1 MYENQINNLIDNLN
15 LNECL
20 AVLAIC
26 APDVLKTVY
35 DDLTNNP
42 DKFAAVL
49 RARAIVNDV
58 RIAQKEQDLGK

>member
-1 MYENQINNLIDNLN
+1 MYENQINNLIDHLN

-26 APDVLKTVY
+26 SPDVFETVY
-35 DDLTNNP
+35 DDLANEP
-42 DKFAAVL
+42 DEFAAVL

-58 RIAQKEQDLGK
+58 RIAQKEQDSGK